1 MPLSQTVSELVLQ
14 ADVPLWMTRG
24 NSECDRY
31 CVPGGLPQNLAEE
44 VEAQIGE
51 RGFGFC

>member
-1 MPLSQTVSELVLQ
+1 MPLSQTISELVLQ
-14 ADVPLWMTRG
+14 ADVPLWMSRG
-24 NSECDRY
+24 NSKHDRY
-31 CVPGGLPQNLAEE
+31 SVPSGLPQNVAEE